1 MSRRTALVTC
11 IDSYMGPAISEKF
24 EEIGINVIAG
34 PSDLHSEA
42 QINKLVADAGHI
54 DILVANLAEP
64 PMTGPV
70 QNIDSDNWN
79 LLFDS
84 LVHPLMYLVRAVTPQ
99 MLERKS
105 GKIIAI
111 TSAAPLRGIPNNAA
125 YCAARGAQNGFIKA
139 AGLELARSNIQV
151 NAIAQNYINNNTYY
165 PDDLLDNRKFLN
177 HVKRNV
183 PSNKIGAASETAQL
197 AAYLSREGDGRPS
210 QPWRYGSVCLCSV
223 ILLGPLFFF
232 WPCYHPSI
240 V

>member
-1 MSRRTALVTC
+1 
-11 IDSYMGPAISEKF
+11 MGPAISEKF

-70 QNIDSDNWN
+70 QSIDSDNWN

-125 YCAARGAQNGFIKA
+125 YCAARGAQNGFVKA

-165 PDDLLDNRKFLN
+165 PDDLLDNEKFLD

-197 AAYLSREGDGRPS
+197 AAYLSREDCRHMVG
-210 QPWRYGSVCLCSV
+210 QV
-223 ILLGPLFFF
+223 IPLAGG
-232 WPCYHPSI
+232 WAT
-240 V
+240 

>member
-1 MSRRTALVTC
+1 
-11 IDSYMGPAISEKF
+11 MGNAIKEKF
-24 EEIGINVIAG
+24 EELGVNVIAG
-34 PSDLHSEA
+34 PSLMHSE
-42 QINKLVADAGHI
+42 QEINELIANAGDI

-70 QNIDSDNWN
+70 QNIDNENWN

-99 MLERKS
+99 MLERKR
-105 GKIIAI
+105 GKIIAV

-139 AGLELARSNIQV
+139 VGLELARSNIQV

-165 PDDLLDNRKFLN
+165 PDDILDNEKFLE

-183 PSNKIGAASETAQL
+183 PTNEIGAASETAQL
-197 AAYLSREGDGRPS
+197 AVYLSREDCRHMVG
-210 QPWRYGSVCLCSV
+210 Q
-223 ILLGPLFFF
+223 IIPLAGG
-232 WPCYHPSI
+232 WAT
-240 V
+240 